1 MAERSLT
8 NCKILVVE
16 DEYMLASEL
25 ALELED
31 AGAIVVGP
39 VGSGEEAIELIL
51 SGQSVDG
58 AIVDVNLRG
67 EPAYPVADLLIERAV
82 PFVFTTGYDASS
94 LPTRF
99 QDVARCDKPIHL
111 SRVAA
116 AIGRALH
123 G

>member
-31 AGAIVVGP
+31 AGAVVVGP
-39 VGSGEEAIELIL
+39 VGSREDAIELIL
-51 SGQSVDG
+51 SGEKVDG

-82 PFVFTTGYDASS
+82 PFVFTTGYDAST

-99 QDVARCDKPIHL
+99 QHVARCDKPVEL

>member
-31 AGAIVVGP
+31 AGAVVVGP
-39 VGSGEEAIELIL
+39 VGSREDAIELIL
-51 SGQSVDG
+51 SGEKVDG

-82 PFVFTTGYDASS
+82 PFVFTTGYDAST

-99 QDVARCDKPIHL
+99 QHVARCDKPVEL

-123 G
+123 S